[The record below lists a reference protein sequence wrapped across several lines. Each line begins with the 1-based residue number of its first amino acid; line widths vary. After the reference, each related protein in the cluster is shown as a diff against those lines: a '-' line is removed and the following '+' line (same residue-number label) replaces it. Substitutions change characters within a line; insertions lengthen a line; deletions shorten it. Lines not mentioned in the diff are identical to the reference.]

1 MAHLK
6 EEDDHHKRWGDE
18 RCVKAPSHELAH
30 IPATEGTER
39 GRRGGIAPA
48 WVALNEVRSPAPV
61 ECSRIPFLPS
71 PWVQQVGAQAG
82 FAVPVDLARS

>member
-18 RCVKAPSHELAH
+18 RRVKAPSHELAH
-30 IPATEGTER
+30 ISATEGTER

-48 WVALNEVRSPAPV
+48 WVALNEVRSP
-61 ECSRIPFLPS
+61 CSRIPFLP
-71 PWVQQVGAQAG
+71 WVQQVLSALRPIGA
-82 FAVPVDLARS
+82 VTRSSL

>member
-18 RCVKAPSHELAH
+18 RRVKAPSHELAH
-30 IPATEGTER
+30 ISATEGTER

-48 WVALNEVRSPAPV
+48 WVALNEVRSP
-61 ECSRIPFLPS
+61 CSRIPFLP
-71 PWVQQVGAQAG
+71 WVQQVCTRAAG
-82 FAVPVDLARS
+82 WRREAVST

>member
-18 RCVKAPSHELAH
+18 RRVKAPSHELAH
-30 IPATEGTER
+30 ISATEGTER

-48 WVALNEVRSPAPV
+48 WVALPRSGGPAV
-61 ECSRIPFLPS
+61 VGSRFYRGCNTSCTGTKNAWIYLSFL
-71 PWVQQVGAQAG
+71 
-82 FAVPVDLARS
+82 F